1 MRELSVASAFF
12 VKRRNENPD
21 LLALF
26 CAQRRRCGDR
36 RLSLARGLAD
46 LRKPDGT
53 PEFELTVV
61 TATRADDFDDN
72 VLAFRVVRQPNLLQ
86 LWSLIRSSNIV
97 HIAGPALAPLFLSRL
112 ARKLVVVEHHGF
124 QTICPNGQLFIEASS
139 TPCPGHFM
147 SRRHRECLRCN
158 AKEGWWVSTR
168 LWLLTL

>member
-1 MRELSVASAFF
+1 MKILIYSHFFAPSVGG
-12 VKRRNENPD
+12 VETVV
-21 LLALF
+21 
-26 CAQRRRCGDR
+26 
-36 RLSLARGLAD
+36 LSLARGLAD

-61 TATRADDFDDN
+61 TATRADHFDDN

-124 QTICPNGQLFIEASS
+124 QTICQNGQLFIEASS
-139 TPCPGHFM
+139 SACPGHFM
-147 SRRHRECLRCN
+147 SSRHREGLRSN
-158 AKEGWWVSTR
+158 ANEGWSHSTR
-168 LWLLTL
+168 LCFLPFLRRFLSFGFAGN